1 MPLSVRLGLA
11 LRQEVGE
18 NSKSKFDA
26 FDTIVCISN
35 LQYTLQYMCFHP
47 FSTLPLPCLSP

>member
-18 NSKSKFDA
+18 NSKSKLDA

-47 FSTLPLPCLSP
+47 FSTLPFPCLSP